1 MQRRARDR
9 SSKFTS
15 RFCAISYHQFCIEG
29 ATIGYNDMPTI
40 EEKRRKFR
48 RLHDSG
54 CFAIPNPWDIGTA
67 KYLEHL
73 GFKAIATTSA
83 GFAFSRGLAD
93 GSVKRD
99 DMLAHIREL
108 VAATDVPVNADF
120 ENGYAEDPNWVAE
133 NARLCA
139 ETGVAGL
146 SIEDA
151 ADRKESP
158 IYDFNLAVERIQA
171 VREALHGNG
180 VFLVG
185 RAEGFLVGR
194 EKLDQ
199 VIKRLVAYS
208 EAGADCLYA
217 PGFKEHNHIKAIVE
231 AVAPKPVNVLIGGP
245 GGLTMRDASEL
256 GARRVSVGGA
266 FARAAWGGFI
276 RSAKELIETGTFDEL
291 KQAASYDELQRLFAQ
306 P

>member
-1 MQRRARDR
+1 
-9 SSKFTS
+9 
-15 RFCAISYHQFCIEG
+15 
-29 ATIGYNDMPTI
+29 MPTI
-40 EEKRRKFR
+40 AERRTRFRQLHEK
-48 RLHDSG
+48 G
-54 CFAIPNPWDIGTA
+54 CFALPNPWDPGTA

-83 GFAFSRGLAD
+83 GFAFSRGLSD
-93 GSVKRD
+93 GAVKRD

-108 VAATDVPVNADF
+108 VEAANIPVNADF
-120 ENGYAEDPNWVAE
+120 ENGYADDPNWCSE

-151 ADRKESP
+151 ADRKESL
-158 IYDFNLAVERIQA
+158 IYDVDLAVERIHA
-171 VREALHGNG
+171 VREALHGTG
-180 VFLVG
+180 VLLVG

-194 EKLDQ
+194 ENIDQ

-217 PGFKEHNHIKAIVE
+217 PGPTERDHIRAIVE
-231 AVAPKPVNVLIGGP
+231 AVAPKPVNILIGGA
-245 GGLTMRDASEL
+245 GGLTMRDAAEL

-276 RSAKELIETGTFDEL
+276 RSAKELIGRGTFEEL
-291 KQAASYDELQRLFAQ
+291 ANATPYAELQGLFR
-306 P
+306 PNRSKS

>member
-1 MQRRARDR
+1 
-9 SSKFTS
+9 
-15 RFCAISYHQFCIEG
+15 
-29 ATIGYNDMPTI
+29 MPTI
-40 EEKRRKFR
+40 AERRTTFR
-48 RLHDSG
+48 HLHEQG
-54 CFAIPNPWDIGTA
+54 CFAIPNPWDIGSA
-67 KYLEHL
+67 KYLQHL

-83 GFAFSRGLAD
+83 GFAFSRGLSD
-93 GSVKRD
+93 GAVTRD

-108 VAATDVPVNADF
+108 VEATDIPVNADF
-120 ENGYAEDPNWVAE
+120 ENGYADDPNWCAE
-133 NARLCA
+133 NARLCE

-158 IYDFNLAVERIQA
+158 LYDVNLAVERIHA
-171 VREALHGNG
+171 VREALHGTD
-180 VFLVG
+180 VLLVG

-199 VIKRLVAYS
+199 VIKRLVKYS
-208 EAGADCLYA
+208 DAGADCLYA
-217 PGFKEHNHIKAIVE
+217 PGFKDRDSNRAIVE

-245 GGLTMRDASEL
+245 GGLTMRDAAEM

-276 RSAKELIETGTFDEL
+276 RSAKELMEKGTFEEL
-291 KQAASYDELQRLFAQ
+291 KHATSYAELQELFGQ
-306 P
+306 T

>member
-1 MQRRARDR
+1 
-9 SSKFTS
+9 
-15 RFCAISYHQFCIEG
+15 
-29 ATIGYNDMPTI
+29 MPTI
-40 EEKRRKFR
+40 AERRTTFKQLHEK
-48 RLHDSG
+48 G
-54 CFAIPNPWDIGTA
+54 CFALPNPWDIGSA

-73 GFKAIATTSA
+73 GFKAVATTSA
-83 GFAFSRGLAD
+83 GFAFSRGLSD
-93 GSVKRD
+93 GAVKRD

-108 VAATDVPVNADF
+108 VEAVDIPVNADF
-120 ENGYAEDPNWVAE
+120 ENGYADDPNWCAE

-158 IYDFNLAVERIQA
+158 LYDVDLAVERIHA
-171 VREALHGNG
+171 VREALHGTG
-180 VFLVG
+180 VLVVG

-194 EKLDQ
+194 ENIDQ

-208 EAGADCLYA
+208 QAGADCLYA
-217 PGFKEHNHIKAIVE
+217 PGFKERDQIKAIVE
-231 AVAPKPVNVLIGGP
+231 CVAPKPSNILIGGAI
-245 GGLTMRDASEL
+245 GLTMRDAASL

-276 RSAKELIETGTFDEL
+276 RSAKELMEQGTFDKL
-291 KQAASYDELQRLFAQ
+291 ANAASYDELQELFG
-306 P
+306 

>member
-1 MQRRARDR
+1 MK
-9 SSKFTS
+9 S
-15 RFCAISYHQFCIEG
+15 
-29 ATIGYNDMPTI
+29 I
-40 EEKRRKFR
+40 EEKSAKFR
-48 RLHDSG
+48 KLHQSG
-54 CFAIPNPWDIGTA
+54 CFALPNPLDIGTA
-67 KYLEHL
+67 KYLQQL

-83 GFAFSRGLAD
+83 GFAFSRGLSD
-93 GSVKRD
+93 GAVTRD
-99 DMLAHIREL
+99 DMLAHIKEL
-108 VAATDVPVNADF
+108 VEATDVPVNADF
-120 ENGYAEDPNWVAE
+120 ENGYADDPNWVAE

-151 ADRKESP
+151 ANRKESP
-158 IYDFNLAVERIQA
+158 LYDIDLAVERIHA
-171 VREALHGNG
+171 VREALHGTD
-180 VFLVG
+180 VLLVG

-217 PGFKEHNHIKAIVE
+217 PGFKDRDSNKAIVE
-231 AVAPKPVNVLIGGP
+231 AVAPKPVNVLIGGA
-245 GGLTMRDASEL
+245 GGLTMRDAEEL

-276 RSAKELIETGTFDEL
+276 RSARELMEQGTFEEL
-291 KQAASYDELQRLFAQ
+291 RRGASYADLQKLFGQ
-306 P
+306 D